1 MLGLKKQVA
10 RLEQTIMEK
19 DLKGLVP
26 LSETSI
32 EKGPMEVEAL
42 IKKMAML
49 EQTLILMEQKMALM
63 EEEKKTSETDTI
75 TKQPTK
81 GCSFKE
87 RFNRMFLG
95 DACTHLCF
103 LIETQCIR
111 CSYLGVVLP
120 RCRS

>member
-26 LSETSI
+26 LSEKSI

-49 EQTLILMEQKMALM
+49 EQTMILMKQKMA
-63 EEEKKTSETDTI
+63 TRRFF
-75 TKQPTK
+75 PTAFPVPA
-81 GCSFKE
+81 SF
-87 RFNRMFLG
+87 
-95 DACTHLCF
+95 ASCT
-103 LIETQCIR
+103 
-111 CSYLGVVLP
+111 
-120 RCRS
+120 